1 MLKDYV
7 AYIFDLDGC
16 IYRGNTVITGAAEK
30 IGGLRKL
37 GKKILFL
44 TNNATKTPEEY
55 VDKLTGMG
63 IDTNPKEILTSATA
77 TALYLAKNFGK
88 ASIFPVGERGLIV
101 ELQRAGHRIINVNK
115 SGEVE
120 FVVACLDFSFTY
132 AKMKAA
138 CQAIFAG
145 AKFVAT
151 NADPNVPVEGGYMP
165 GAGAIVSAIST
176 ATGVKPLVIGK
187 PSRHIVEIAL
197 ERLGV
202 RANRTVIVG
211 DRLDTDVQSGK
222 MVGAFTILVLSGAT
236 SPEKA
241 KKTKLKPDLIL
252 PSISHIPV

>member
-7 AYIFDLDGC
+7 AFIFDLDGC
-16 IYRGNTVITGAAEK
+16 IYRGNTVIPGAAEK
-30 IGGLRKL
+30 IEELRKL
-37 GKKILFL
+37 GKKVLFL
-44 TNNATKTPEEY
+44 TNNATKTPKEY

-101 ELQRAGHRIINVNK
+101 ELQRAGHRIIDVNK
-115 SGEVE
+115 LGEAE

-151 NADPNVPVEGGYMP
+151 NTDPNVPVEGGYMP

-202 RANRTVIVG
+202 RASQTVIVG

-236 SPEKA
+236 SLEKA
-241 KKTKLKPDLIL
+241 KETKLKPDLIL